1 MKQAPTIN
9 KTFGS
14 AGHVSLKKGERCAV
28 TIGTHSAGGLAHAD
42 AVMLVP
48 KK

>member
-1 MKQAPTIN
+1 MKQPPTLN
-9 KTFGS
+9 KTFGT
-14 AGHVSLKKGERCAV
+14 AGQVSLKKGERCAV
-28 TIGTHSAGGLAHAD
+28 TISTHSAGGLAHAD